1 MNLSAWILAVRPKTL
16 PAALAPVLIGTAM
29 AYGDGAF
36 HLPSALACAFG
47 ALMIQIATNLVNDY
61 CDFKKGADTKDRKGP
76 LRVTQAGLI
85 KPRAVLIAA
94 CVTFALAIAASIYL
108 YSRGKTPI
116 LIIAIVSVLS
126 GIFYTAGKKPLGYL
140 GLGEL
145 FVFVFFG
152 PVAVGGTY
160 YVQALDM
167 NWSLVLAGIAPGA
180 LSCGILAVN
189 NLRDVATD
197 KIVGKKTLA
206 VRFGPSFA
214 KTEYIVCMM
223 LAMLTPFI
231 VFCLTMDHVGIVIA
245 SVIGLFSIPMIKTVC
260 TSTNGP
266 ELNSVLAKTGQLLL
280 IYSFLYS
287 LGWVLCSR

>member
-1 MNLSAWILAVRPKTL
+1 MKLSAWILAVRPKTL

-36 HLPSALACAFG
+36 HLPSAFACAFG

-76 LRVTQAGLI
+76 VRVTQAGLI
-85 KPRAVLIAA
+85 KPKIVLIAA
-94 CVTFALAIAASIYL
+94 CIAFALAIAASVYL

-116 LIIAIVSVLS
+116 LIIAVASVIS

-140 GLGEL
+140 GLGDL

-152 PVAVGGTY
+152 PIAVGGTY

-167 NWSLVLAGIAPGA
+167 NWSLFLAGIAPGA

-189 NLRDVATD
+189 NLRDIDTD
-197 KIVGKKTLA
+197 KLAKKKTLA
-206 VRFGPSFA
+206 VRFGPGFA
-214 KTEYIVCMM
+214 KAEYIACMM

-231 VFCLTMDHVGIVIA
+231 VFFITHDHQGIVVA
-245 SVIGLFSIPMIKTVC
+245 SIVGFLSIPMIKTVC
-260 TSTNGP
+260 RSTDGP
-266 ELNSVLAKTGQLLL
+266 ELNGVLAKTGQLL
-280 IYSFLYS
+280 IVYSFLYS